1 MHYIVVKNV
10 SYVNKKTKEIKE
22 SKQTVR
28 ETVGKDVRNVHG
40 EFLIESRKYL
50 KHRFQI
56 ENDSYHWRIILYGN
70 QETIFHMDFS
80 ENVLGSP
87 KYEPQDAHFSKNQ
100 FHFTLQ

>member
-28 ETVGKDVRNVHG
+28 ETVGEDVKNVHD

-50 KHRFQI
+50 KHRF
-56 ENDSYHWRIILYGN
+56 
-70 QETIFHMDFS
+70 
-80 ENVLGSP
+80 
-87 KYEPQDAHFSKNQ
+87 
-100 FHFTLQ
+100 